1 MSLLN
6 IFGILGCLF
15 FLSWLVYKV
24 GSADDSFDDDEI
36 NGGVLR

>member
-1 MSLLN
+1 MSLLD

-36 NGGVLR
+36 NGVSLK